1 MEFLTVH
8 ELSRQFNI
16 SARSVRYRLQR
27 LIDNRK
33 FKNGEDYRRED
44 FTDAQHFTWK
54 INPVSFMRESGLQ
67 RSTPPENLPTGSVNE
82 FGNNPSTNGEPV
94 VNKEDENHN
103 TASNVN
109 ADTVNKVANTVNH
122 RSPSVNETVNKEP
135 PVVNESAQT
144 EVYREM
150 IDVLKNQ
157 ISVKDTQI
165 KELTEQVKGA
175 AEMNIKLNGALLA
188 NGQKIENLLQLTGG
202 KMTEAENE
210 SPRTENHSTNPTEA
224 SYEDSSDQLEAAA

>member
-16 SARSVRYRLQR
+16 SARSVRYRVQR
-27 LIDNRK
+27 LIDHRK
-33 FKNGEDYRRED
+33 FKNGEDYLRED
-44 FTDAQHFTWK
+44 FIDSQHFVWK
-54 INPVSFMRESGLQ
+54 INPESFLHKTGLH
-67 RSTPPENLPTGSVNE
+67 RTTPPANLPTGSVNE
-82 FGNNPSTNGEPV
+82 LGNNPSTNSKPV
-94 VNKEDENHN
+94 VNKRDESHN
-103 TASNVN
+103 TASNSN
-109 ADTVNKVANTVNH
+109 ANTVNKVENPVNH

-135 PVVNESAQT
+135 PVVNESANT
-144 EVYREM
+144 EIYREM

-188 NGQKIENLLQLTGG
+188 NGLKIENLLQLTGG
-202 KMTEAENE
+202 KMAEAEDE
-210 SPRTENHSTNPTEA
+210 SPETENHSTKPTEE
-224 SYEDSSDQLEAAA
+224 SYDDSSGQLEAAA

>member
-27 LIDNRK
+27 LIDTRK
-33 FKNGEDYRRED
+33 FKNGDDYRRED
-44 FTDAQHFTWK
+44 FSDAQHFTWK
-54 INPVSFMRESGLQ
+54 INPTSFMRESGLQ
-67 RSTPPENLPTGSVNE
+67 RSTPPANLPTGSVNE
-82 FGNNPSTNGEPV
+82 FGDNPSTNGEPV
-94 VNKEDENHN
+94 VNKQDGNHN
-103 TASNVN
+103 TTSIHNT
-109 ADTVNKVANTVNH
+109 DTVNKVENPVNH
-122 RSPSVNETVNKEP
+122 RSPSVNETVKKEP
-135 PVVNESAQT
+135 PVVNESANA
-144 EVYREM
+144 EIYREM

-202 KMTEAENE
+202 KMAEAEDE
-210 SPRTENHSTNPTEA
+210 GTETGNHSTAPTES
-224 SYEDSSDQLEAAA
+224 SYDDSSGQLEAAA